1 MDADLL
7 NGDFPWRR
15 WATVTPDAIALRAE
29 GERIGWRALTQRL
42 DGLSAGFQQ
51 QGVRAGSRVALRGKN
66 SLALLLACLALLQTG
81 AQLLPLNPQLPS
93 ATLNPLLTALTPD
106 FMLNLAEP
114 LVSGPPALTLRTA
127 AQPPQLVWQPDAIA
141 TLTLTSGS
149 GGLPKAAAHSLRAQ
163 IASAAG
169 VNQLMNFNAQECWLL
184 SLPLCHVSGQG
195 IVWRWLLAGGC
206 MTIPAAGA
214 PLAQALEGCSFASLV
229 PTQLWRLLQQ
239 ARCPAGLKAVLLGG
253 AAIPAELVARA
264 EAVGIRCW
272 CGYGM
277 TESAATV
284 CAKRADGRPG
294 VGLPL
299 AGREVR
305 IVGEEIQ
312 LRGATLAQGYWRDGR
327 LWPLTDAQGWF
338 HTRDRGRWQDGE
350 LQVLGRLD
358 NIFFSG
364 GEAVQPEAIENLLQ
378 RHPDVNQAFIIPQRD
393 EEWGAR
399 PVALLML
406 AAGCQPESVAEWA
419 QPQLANFQ
427 RPERWLRL
435 PEDIGDGGIKL
446 SRQRLA
452 QWLQAQPR

>member
-1 MDADLL
+1 
-7 NGDFPWRR
+7 
-15 WATVTPDAIALRAE
+15 
-29 GERIGWRALTQRL
+29 
-42 DGLSAGFQQ
+42 
-51 QGVRAGSRVALRGKN
+51 
-66 SLALLLACLALLQTG
+66 
-81 AQLLPLNPQLPS
+81 
-93 ATLNPLLTALTPD
+93 
-106 FMLNLAEP
+106 
-114 LVSGPPALTLRTA
+114 
-127 AQPPQLVWQPDAIA
+127 
-141 TLTLTSGS
+141 
-149 GGLPKAAAHSLRAQ
+149 
-163 IASAAG
+163 
-169 VNQLMNFNAQECWLL
+169 
-184 SLPLCHVSGQG
+184 
-195 IVWRWLLAGGC
+195 

-239 ARCPAGLKAVLLGG
+239 ARRPAGLKAVLLGG

-264 EAVGIRCW
+264 ETVGIRCW

-393 EEWGAR
+393 EEWGAGR
-399 PVALLML
+399 
-406 AAGCQPESVAEWA
+406 
-419 QPQLANFQ
+419 
-427 RPERWLRL
+427 
-435 PEDIGDGGIKL
+435 
-446 SRQRLA
+446 SRC
-452 QWLQAQPR
+452 

>member
-1 MDADLL
+1 
-7 NGDFPWRR
+7 
-15 WATVTPDAIALRAE
+15 
-29 GERIGWRALTQRL
+29 
-42 DGLSAGFQQ
+42 
-51 QGVRAGSRVALRGKN
+51 
-66 SLALLLACLALLQTG
+66 
-81 AQLLPLNPQLPS
+81 
-93 ATLNPLLTALTPD
+93 
-106 FMLNLAEP
+106 
-114 LVSGPPALTLRTA
+114 
-127 AQPPQLVWQPDAIA
+127 
-141 TLTLTSGS
+141 
-149 GGLPKAAAHSLRAQ
+149 
-163 IASAAG
+163 
-169 VNQLMNFNAQECWLL
+169 
-184 SLPLCHVSGQG
+184 
-195 IVWRWLLAGGC
+195 
-206 MTIPAAGA
+206 MTIPTAGA

-239 ARCPAGLKAVLLGG
+239 ARRPAGLKAVLLGG

-305 IVGEEIQ
+305 IVGEDP
-312 LRGATLAQGYWRDGR
+312 APWRDLSSGLLAGWR

-378 RHPDVNQAFIIPQRD
+378 RHRMSIRRLLFRS
-393 EEWGAR
+393 GMKSGGR
-399 PVALLML
+399 PVALLIL